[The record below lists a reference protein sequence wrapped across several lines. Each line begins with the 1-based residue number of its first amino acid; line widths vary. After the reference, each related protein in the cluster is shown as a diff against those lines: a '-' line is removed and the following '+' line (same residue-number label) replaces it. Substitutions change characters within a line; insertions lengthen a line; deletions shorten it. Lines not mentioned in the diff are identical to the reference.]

1 VASLHELGRILA
13 RLGPRAAQ
21 VDVEVLF
28 LHGADAPDSWR
39 SSASVDVARGI
50 PGLQLRVDETGTE
63 TKRYGAYTSGQVL
76 VFDANGALGFA
87 GGITP
92 GRGHEG
98 DSAGADAA
106 LAVLRGE
113 ASGQATAAVFGC
125 ELWGTPERAR

>member
-1 VASLHELGRILA
+1 MNSAAFWPVWD
-13 RLGPRAAQ
+13 RAAQ

-50 PGLQLRVDETGTE
+50 PGLKLRVDETGAE

-76 VFDANGALGFA
+76 VFDANGGLGFA

-98 DSAGADAA
+98 DSAGAEAA

-113 ASGQATAAVFGC
+113 ASGPHGETGPRTSGWQHLTSCCA
-125 ELWGTPERAR
+125 WWP